1 MISRQWRGLARV
13 EHAEDYVRHLRE
25 ETFVKLSSIPGFVK
39 ASILRREE
47 RGCVEFLIV
56 TYWQSME
63 AIMQFAGSNPE
74 MAVVPDKVKAM
85 MLEFDRVVHHYEVIN
100 EVTSNQ
106 EKNSI

>member
-13 EHAEDYVRHLRE
+13 EHVEDYIRHLRE

-47 RGCVEFLIV
+47 GGGVEFLIV
-56 TYWQSME
+56 TYWESME

-85 MLEFDRVVHHYEVIN
+85 MLEFDRVVRHYEVIN
-100 EVTSNQ
+100 EVSSQ
-106 EKNSI
+106 KKSSI